1 MFLTMDAGLLKMGV
15 LTQTATHNNQACKQ
29 LLFGL
34 VSYVCVYMF
43 QCLSGLYAKYFFF
56 MPINDFPIWYHRSSL
71 ILEGQVPPNAYIGGG
86 GGGIAPLPPCSATP
100 ASECATKAKD

>member
-15 LTQTATHNNQACKQ
+15 LTQTAPHNNQACKQ

-43 QCLSGLYAKYFFF
+43 QCLSGLYAKYFFLCQLMIF
-56 MPINDFPIWYHRSSL
+56 QFGTVGHL
-71 ILEGQVPPNAYIGGG
+71 
-86 GGGIAPLPPCSATP
+86 
-100 ASECATKAKD
+100 